1 MWYNK
6 SNKGLLFS
14 RPYRPEREE
23 NPMDIEALIGSINA
37 LKEKL
42 SKDDVDYIYCIL
54 MEIVTN
60 PGSS

>member
-1 MWYNK
+1 
-6 SNKGLLFS
+6 
-14 RPYRPEREE
+14 
-23 NPMDIEALIGSINA
+23 MDIEALIGSINA

-54 MEIVTN
+54 MELVTN